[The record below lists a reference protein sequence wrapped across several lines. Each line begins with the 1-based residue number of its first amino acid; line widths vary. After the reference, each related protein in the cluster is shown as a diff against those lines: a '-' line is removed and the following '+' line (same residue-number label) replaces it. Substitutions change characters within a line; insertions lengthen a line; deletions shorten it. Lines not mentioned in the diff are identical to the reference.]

1 MPGYAQDYSMRNNPV
16 IAYNNGENQ
25 LSKWSKGEKIQKIK
39 NIRKNLLIKSSWHH
53 TSSFYNC
60 TDFYSLKE
68 KEDIEDIL
76 QECNFRLYSDKVVEE
91 KEVIGTITYLEWSGT
106 RNHPKADKHT
116 YTGKFKI
123 KGNWLIFGNKRKS
136 ITSNGTTFKI
146 S

>member
-1 MPGYAQDYSMRNNPV
+1 MLNIYDYL
-16 IAYNNGENQ
+16 I
-25 LSKWSKGEKIQKIK
+25 
-39 NIRKNLLIKSSWHH
+39 LLNYIVLIYHDMLCY
-53 TSSFYNC
+53 T
-60 TDFYSLKE
+60 LK
-68 KEDIEDIL
+68 
-76 QECNFRLYSDKVVEE
+76 
-91 KEVIGTITYLEWSGT
+91 EWSGT